1 MIDLHVHSTASDGRI
16 PPGEI
21 PALAARAGLTAVALT
36 DHDTVDGVPEFLKAA
51 EAFPDLMAIPGVEL
65 SVQYCSREMHFV
77 GLFVDPEN
85 STLAE
90 YLADQRRERAQRAER
105 MRARLTSLGY
115 PITQEELYAV
125 CGNDCPGRPHFAELL
140 VRKYGFPDLA
150 TVFQKVLKNG
160 APGYVSRFL
169 PPPAAAIRAI
179 HAAGG
184 VAVWAHPVYR
194 ERNEHAFARRIIRKF
209 SVPEIGL
216 DAVEGYYSLFGPNE
230 TSMILGVAAEYDV
243 AISGGSD
250 YHGRPEQDIWLGV
263 GAGKMR
269 VPDSLLPE
277 LLRRR
282 DLRRAENAAAAQADE
297 KIEKI

>member
-1 MIDLHVHSTASDGRI
+1 MIDLHVHSTASDGLI

-21 PALAARAGLTAVALT
+21 PAMAAKIGLTAVALT
-36 DHDTVDGVPEFLKAA
+36 DHDTVDGVGEFLRAA
-51 EAFPDLMAIPGVEL
+51 AAYPQLMAVPGVEL
-65 SVQYCSREMHFV
+65 SVQYCSRELHFV
-77 GLFVDPEN
+77 GLFVDHENPE
-85 STLAE
+85 LAD
-90 YLADQRRERAQRAER
+90 YLAAQRLERAERAER

-115 PITQEELYAV
+115 PITMDELYEV
-125 CGNDCPGRPHFAELL
+125 CGNDCPGRPHFAAIL
-140 VRKYGFPDLA
+140 VRKFGFPDLA
-150 TVFQKVLKNG
+150 TVFQKLLKNG

-169 PPPAAAIRAI
+169 PPPAAAIRVI

-194 ERNEHAFARRIIRKF
+194 DRNEHSFARRIIRKF

-230 TSMILGVAAEYDV
+230 TSMLLGLASEYDIAV
-243 AISGGSD
+243 SGGSD
-250 YHGRPEQDIWLGV
+250 YHGRPEQDIWLGT
-263 GAGKMR
+263 GAGKLK

-282 DLRRAENAAAAQADE
+282 DLRRAAAAQAE
-297 KIEKI
+297 KN

>member
-1 MIDLHVHSTASDGRI
+1 MIDLHVHSTASDGLI
-16 PPGEI
+16 PPGEL
-21 PALAARAGLTAVALT
+21 PAMAAKIGLTAVALT
-36 DHDTVDGVPEFLKAA
+36 DHDTVDGVAEFMKAA
-51 EAFPDLMAIPGVEL
+51 EAYPQVMAIPGVEL
-65 SVQYCSREMHFV
+65 SVQYCSRELHFV

-85 STLAE
+85 ETLGE
-90 YLADQRRERAQRAER
+90 YLAAQRQERAERAER

-115 PITQEELYAV
+115 PITQEELYEV
-125 CGNDCPGRPHFAELL
+125 CGNDGPGRPHFAAIL
-140 VRKYGFPDLA
+140 VRKFGFPDLV
-150 TVFQKVLKNG
+150 TVFQKLLKNG

-179 HAAGG
+179 HASGG

-230 TSMILGVAAEYDV
+230 TSMLLGLASEYDIAV
-243 AISGGSD
+243 SGGSD
-250 YHGRPEQDIWLGV
+250 YHGRPEQDIWLGT
-263 GAGKMR
+263 GAGKLK

-282 DLRRAENAAAAQADE
+282 DLRRAAAAQAE
-297 KIEKI
+297 KN

>member
-1 MIDLHVHSTASDGRI
+1 MIDLHVHSTASDGLI

-21 PALAARAGLTAVALT
+21 PAMAAKIGLTAVALT
-36 DHDTVDGVPEFLKAA
+36 DHDTVDGVPEFLESAA
-51 EAFPDLMAIPGVEL
+51 AYPQVMAIPGVEL

-77 GLFVDPEN
+77 GLFVDHKNPEF
-85 STLAE
+85 SA
-90 YLADQRRERAQRAER
+90 YLAAQRTERAERAER

-115 PITQEELYAV
+115 PITMDELYEV
-125 CGNDCPGRPHFAELL
+125 CGNDCPGRPHFAAIL
-140 VRKYGFPDLA
+140 VKKFGFPDLA
-150 TVFQKVLKNG
+150 TVFQKLLKNG

-194 ERNEHAFARRIIRKF
+194 ERNEHSFARRIIRKF

-230 TSMILGVAAEYDV
+230 TSMLLGLAAEYGIAV
-243 AISGGSD
+243 SGGSD
-250 YHGRPEQDIWLGV
+250 YHGRPEQDIYLGT
-263 GAGKMR
+263 GAGKLR
-269 VPDSLLPE
+269 VPDSLLSE

-282 DLRRAENAAAAQADE
+282 DLRRQEAAAALSEE
-297 KIEKI
+297 KKN